1 MNNIIVFDTETTGF
15 SPEKNEIVQLSYI
28 LYDMDNQTVLYA
40 TSEGEDIVN
49 ITGEIP
55 EYTSNVHGITKEMT
69 LHKRPIKDHIAEFI
83 THCNKA
89 NKFVGHNISF
99 DIRMIV
105 GQIKKI
111 INKLQDEDPTE
122 ISKYNEFLSKFDMV
136 EKVVEG
142 KPKTKAKTTRVLP
155 DIAYCTMNGSKSICA
170 ELKGVNKVK
179 NEKLIEVHKLLFNE
193 DVGGQLHNALIDIS
207 VTLRIYIK
215 LTMNIDICVSMSELD
230 MNGPTT
236 LTNNNEIC
244 NFIKPIPITEEIEN
258 IDYSGEL
265 ITGIETTSSGGLVE
279 KTINVQ
285 TIAKQMATD
294 LVSSTLSTYITVSTE
309 PLIKKISRGFVSDV
323 FSSLTKKNNKV
334 APIGGRRK
342 KRSVKKRKS
351 IKRK

>member
-15 SPEKNEIVQLSYI
+15 SADKNEIVQLSYI
-28 LYDMDNQTVLYA
+28 LYDMDNKTVLHA
-40 TSEGEDIVN
+40 TRKGEDIVR
-49 ITGEIP
+49 ITGTIP
-55 EYTSNVHGITKEMT
+55 EYTSNVHGITIEDT
-69 LHKRPIKDHIAEFI
+69 LDKRPIKDHIDEFI
-83 THCNKA
+83 IHCNKA
-89 NKFVGHNISF
+89 SKYVGHNISF
-99 DIRMIV
+99 DIKMIV

-111 INKLQDEDPTE
+111 IKEDPTE
-122 ISKYNEFLSKFDMV
+122 ISKYNDFLKKFDMV

-142 KPKTKAKTTRVLP
+142 KTKTKSKTTKVLP
-155 DIAYCTMNGSKSICA
+155 DIAYCTMNESKGICA
-170 ELKGVNKVK
+170 ELRGVNKVK

-215 LTMNIDICVSMSELD
+215 LTMQIDICKSMSELD

-244 NFIKPIPITEEIEN
+244 NFIRPIPITEEIEN
-258 IDYSGEL
+258 IDYNGEL
-265 ITGIETTSSGGLVE
+265 ITGIETTSSRGLVE
-279 KTINVQ
+279 KTITVQ

-294 LVSSTLSTYITVSTE
+294 LVSSTLSTYITISTE
-309 PLIKKISRGFVSDV
+309 PLIKKISRHFVTDV
-323 FSSLTKKNNKV
+323 FSSLTKKNKV

-342 KRSVKKRKS
+342 KRSVKKRKT